1 MKQFFKYINYLFSA
15 KTKHG
20 IHSPFVYDFV
30 TTVLNNKKSHPDYD
44 RIENLRKQL
53 LQNKTTINVTDLG
66 AGSKANK
73 SNQRTISKI
82 CSTAEKNK
90 KQAQL
95 LYRIAAKYK
104 PNVIFELGTSLGVT
118 SLYLAAANKNANLIT
133 IEGCPETATVARNN
147 FKNQN
152 AENIKLVLGNFDD
165 VLAQELQNYFS
176 TITEKEKH
184 TALFFIDGNHRQKPT
199 LNYFNTCLQYANANT
214 IFIFDD
220 IRWSEEMQHAW
231 AEIKNHQRVTVS
243 IDLFFMGIIFLR
255 SQQAKENF
263 VLKF

>member
-30 TTVLNNKKSHPDYD
+30 TTVLNDKKNYPDYD
-44 RIENLRKQL
+44 RIKNLRKQL

-66 AGSKANK
+66 AGSKTNK

-118 SLYLAAANKNANLIT
+118 SLYLAAANKNTNLIT
-133 IEGCPETATVARNN
+133 IEGCPETATVARDN
-147 FKNQN
+147 FKKQN
-152 AENIKLVLGNFDD
+152 AQNIKLVHGNFDD
-165 VLAQELQNYFS
+165 VLDPELQNYFN
-176 TITEKEKH
+176 TITDKENH
-184 TALFFIDGNHRQKPT
+184 TALFFVDGNHRKEPT

-220 IRWSEEMQHAW
+220 INWSDEMREAW
-231 AEIKNHQRVTVS
+231 IDIINQEQVTVS
-243 IDLFFMGIIFLR
+243 IDLFFMGIVFLR
-255 SQQAKENF
+255 NQQAKENF